1 VIDLTL
7 GKLKAC
13 VGKIGQNS
21 PRDRDLWDLVDEFAR
36 VDQDGGMDWLS
47 QPGNCLITG

>member
-1 VIDLTL
+1 VIDRTL

-21 PRDRDLWDLVDEFAR
+21 PRDRDLVDEFAR
-36 VDQDGGMDWLS
+36 GDRNGGSDLALIVDRSWD
-47 QPGNCLITG
+47 

>member
-1 VIDLTL
+1 VIDRTL

-21 PRDRDLWDLVDEFAR
+21 PGDRDLRDLVDEFAR
-36 VDQDGGMDWLS
+36 VDRNGGGDLALIADR
-47 QPGNCLITG
+47 PGD